1 MDGSNVNRRHFLS
14 MGAAAGLAAPAVSA
28 AAPAQQAAGGTKFRL
43 GFIGMGRQG
52 RSNLRNA
59 LKQPEVEVVAFSE
72 VYKPNLEEA
81 LDIVPNA
88 KVYGDFRDLIAAP
101 DIDAVCISTPDHW
114 HAYMSIEACKAGKVV

>member
-72 VYKPNLEEA
+72 
-81 LDIVPNA
+81 
-88 KVYGDFRDLIAAP
+88 GP
-101 DIDAVCISTPDHW
+101 DRGSSEVD
-114 HAYMSIEACKAGKVV
+114 GVVDDRTDG